1 VWIVISFCVLEMS
14 APVKHVTSPLDPR
27 YDRALGAL
35 TGLALGDAL
44 GMPTQ
49 SLPRQRILE
58 RYPALTWFVEAP
70 DENEISRGTPA
81 GRVTDDTDQAL
92 ILGRLLVEG
101 GGRVDP
107 RRLADELL
115 GWETRMVDQ
124 GSADL
129 LGPSTRRAL
138 QLLAQGAPTGATGRW
153 GDTNGAAMR
162 VTPVGIAYPT
172 DPVDRLVDA
181 VADANRVTHDTTVAN
196 AGAAAVAAAVSAG
209 IDGAA
214 PTEAIGF
221 GIDAAR
227 VGAVRGH
234 YVPGADVAARIEWA
248 CDLVAAS
255 PDPLDVIYRLVG
267 TGLAT
272 QEAVPAAFAVV
283 CVYPDDTFQACL
295 AAASLGGDCDTVA
308 AMAGAIS
315 GACHGFAA
323 LPPDAVSALGSANP
337 ALGIAALAERLL
349 ALRDQLGGAS

>member
-1 VWIVISFCVLEMS
+1 MCHERGDTVS
-14 APVKHVTSPLDPR
+14 DR
-27 YDRALGAL
+27 YDRAVGAL

-49 SLPRQRILE
+49 LLPRERILE
-58 RYPALTWFVEAP
+58 RYGELTWFVDAP

-81 GRVTDDTDQAL
+81 ARVTDDTDQAL

-115 GWETRMVDQ
+115 SWETRMVER
-124 GSADL
+124 GSEDL

-138 QLLAQGAPTGATGRW
+138 QLLAQGTPTAASGRW

-162 VTPVGIAYPT
+162 VTPVGIAYPP
-172 DPVDRLVDA
+172 DPLDRLVDA
-181 VADANRVTHDTTVAN
+181 VADVDHVTHDTTVAN

-214 PTEAIGF
+214 PAEVIRL

-227 VGAVRGH
+227 IGATRGH

-255 PDPLDVIYRLVG
+255 RDPLDVVYRLVG
-267 TGLAT
+267 TGVAT

-283 CVYPDDTFQACL
+283 SVYPDDTWQACR

-308 AMAGAIS
+308 AMVGAIS

-323 LPPDAVSALGSANP
+323 LPHDAVAALHAANP
-337 ALGIAALAERLL
+337 DLGVAALAERLL
-349 ALRDQLGGAS
+349 ELRDRPAARP

>member
-1 VWIVISFCVLEMS
+1 MS
-14 APVKHVTSPLDPR
+14 ER
-27 YDRALGAL
+27 YDRAVGAL

-49 SLPRQRILE
+49 LLSRPRILA
-58 RYPALTWFVEAP
+58 RYGELTGFVDAP
-70 DENEISRGTPA
+70 DDNEISRGTPA

-115 GWETRMVDQ
+115 SWEARMTAL

-138 QLLAQGAPTGATGRW
+138 QLLTQGAPIGESGRW

-162 VTPVGIAYPT
+162 VAPVGVAYPP

-181 VADANRVTHDTTVAN
+181 VADIDRVTHDTTVAN

-209 IDGAA
+209 IDGASLDDA
-214 PTEAIGF
+214 VALGVA
-221 GIDAAR
+221 AAR
-227 VGAVRGH
+227 VGATRGQ

-248 CDLVAAS
+248 RDLVAGS

-267 TGLAT
+267 TGVAT
-272 QEAVPAAFAVV
+272 QEAVPAAFAVLS
-283 CVYPDDTFQACL
+283 VYPGDPFRACL

-308 AMAGAIS
+308 AMVGAIS
-315 GACHGFAA
+315 GACHGYAA
-323 LPPDAVSALGSANP
+323 LPPDAVATLEAANPELGIPELAGRLLDLRDRLGSA
-337 ALGIAALAERLL
+337 A
-349 ALRDQLGGAS
+349 